1 MRDYGKSITWPRPP
15 LVGRKAENG
24 LKRFFHKWRA
34 YMLLRKYP
42 RSEWPQLRLQVIAAS
57 ALKKRRKFWGH
68 DRKWQGNYLSQ
79 TAENSNYSN
88 FNASINNMKN
98 SESFKAVLF
107 SSFVKKFNKCNKSA
121 DRAVILTDT
130 GVYKL
135 DGCKN
140 KFRNMK
146 RSIGIKEVSLK
157 SVFFGRQ
164 WVEGS
169 KISTIKYRGYDVF
182 IFVPL
187 LLEILLF
194 RRNSVL

>member
-1 MRDYGKSITWPRPP
+1 MRDYGKSIAWPRPP
-15 LVGRKAENG
+15 LVGRHAENG
-24 LKRFFHKWRA
+24 LRRLFNKWRA

-57 ALKKRRKFWGH
+57 ALNKRRKFWGH
-68 DRKWQGNYLSQ
+68 DRKWLGNYLSQ

-98 SESFKAVLF
+98 ADNFKTVLF

-121 DRAVILTDT
+121 DRAIILTDT

-140 KFRNMK
+140 KFKNMK
-146 RSIGIKEVSLK
+146 RSIGIKEVS
-157 SVFFGRQ
+157 
-164 WVEGS
+164 
-169 KISTIKYRGYDVF
+169 
-182 IFVPL
+182 
-187 LLEILLF
+187 
-194 RRNSVL
+194 